1 MDGLPMLAPTV
12 VVDEQEATISVLE
25 TESGRLMLTN
35 KVGHSIL
42 NVCDGT
48 RTVDEIAHAVAAQF
62 PDVAPEIVREDVM
75 EFLANARAKG
85 VVLG

>member
-1 MDGLPMLAPTV
+1 MDGLPVLAPTV
-12 VVDEQEATISVLE
+12 VVDEQDATISVLE

-48 RTVDEIAHAVAAQF
+48 RTVDEIAKAIAQLF
-62 PDVAPEIVREDVM
+62 PDVAPGTVREDVV
-75 EFLANARAKG
+75 EFLAHARAKG